1 MNITDFNFL
10 KSNEKNNNENISSM
24 PNLDSTMKSNFFPE
38 NNKKKTQPDLTKV
51 QKDGYNLFDLY
62 DLEHKPY
69 CTLFYESNLK
79 YPCSQMV
86 YIKGKDILI
95 VTLDDGTVVFFDILA
110 LLAKGLDKSRK
121 KVFKII
127 HDLNYK

>member
-1 MNITDFNFL
+1 VNITDFKFL
-10 KSNEKNNNENISSM
+10 KPNQKNENEIISSM
-24 PNLDSTMKSNFFPE
+24 PNLETTMKPNFFPE
-38 NNKKKTQPDLTKV
+38 NNKKQTEYDMDKEGI
-51 QKDGYNLFDLY
+51 DGYSLTDLF

-110 LLAKGLDKSRK
+110 LLAKGQDKSRK